1 MVAETDSL
9 LPETFPLFADLD
21 ARERGE
27 LAPGLKPFEATKGD
41 TIISQGATPDGVYF
55 LHSGEVTIATR
66 MPGGG
71 ETFIAALGAG
81 TMLGELGLIDPSPR
95 SATVTAASD
104 ASGLFLERAFFNGAL
119 DQRAPFAIKIMR
131 QMLRLMCERQRALNA
146 RVVDNPNR
154 EILTTAADGK
164 PSTPFEP
171 APDPTSETDQA
182 FDYRAYLPVLPFFAG
197 FDGDG
202 IDEIYGL
209 SKARAL
215 PEGAAL
221 LSEGEPGWSCFI
233 VVRGAAA
240 VSSVRDGRQYQLGI
254 LGPGRM
260 AGPNA
265 MIDGGRS
272 GATATVRSAGV
283 FLELDKAGF
292 DQLWSGSSRTSVSF
306 LKAVGANLVQN
317 VVRTNSDLARIT
329 GYRQILENLAAD

>member
-1 MVAETDSL
+1 MVTEIDSL
-9 LPETFPLFADLD
+9 LPETFSLLAGLDGRDL
-21 ARERGE
+21 GE
-27 LAPGLKPFEATKGD
+27 LAPGLKPFEAAEGD
-41 TIISQGATPDGVYF
+41 IIISQGATPDGVYF
-55 LHSGEVTIATR
+55 LLSGDVTIATR

-104 ASGLFLERAFFNGAL
+104 AAGLFLERAFFNGAL

-131 QMLRLMCERQRALNA
+131 QMLRLMCERQRALNG
-146 RVVDNPNR
+146 RVVDGTNR
-154 EILTTAADGK
+154 EILTTAADED
-164 PSTPFEP
+164 PSA
-171 APDPTSETDQA
+171 APDTPAGPGEP
-182 FDYRAYLPVLPFFAG
+182 FDHRAYLSVLPFFAG

-202 IDEIYGL
+202 IDQVYDL
-209 SKARAL
+209 TVARAL
-215 PEGAAL
+215 PEGAVL
-221 LSEGEPGWSCFI
+221 LSEGEPGRRCFI

-240 VSSVRDGRQYQLGI
+240 VSSIRDGRKHQLGI

-260 AGPNA
+260 VGPNA

-272 GATATVRSAGV
+272 GATATVRSAGL

-292 DQLWSGSSRTSVSF
+292 DELWSGSSRTSVSF
-306 LKAVGANLVQN
+306 LKSVGANLVQN
-317 VVRTNSDLARIT
+317 VVRTNSDLTRIT

>member
-1 MVAETDSL
+1 MVAEIDSL
-9 LPETFPLFADLD
+9 LPERFSLLADLD
-21 ARERGE
+21 ERELGE
-27 LAPGLKPFEATKGD
+27 LAPGLKPYETAKGD
-41 TIISQGATPDGVYF
+41 TIISQGAPPDGVYF
-55 LHSGEVTIATR
+55 LLSGDVTIATR

-146 RVVDNPNR
+146 RVVAGANR
-154 EILTTAADGK
+154 EILTMAADEEE
-164 PSTPFEP
+164 PTP
-171 APDPTSETDQA
+171 PDPASGPDEM

-197 FDGDG
+197 FDADG
-202 IDEIYGL
+202 IDQVYDL
-209 SKARAL
+209 TVARAM
-215 PEGAAL
+215 PAGAVL
-221 LSEGEPGWSCFI
+221 MSEGELGRTCFV

-240 VSSVRDGRQYQLGI
+240 VSSVRDGRKYQLGI

-260 AGPNA
+260 VGPNA
-265 MIDGGRS
+265 MIDGGPY
-272 GATATVRSAGV
+272 GATATVRSGGV

-306 LKAVGANLVQN
+306 LKSVGANLVQN
-317 VVRTNSDLARIT
+317 VIRTNSDLTRIT
-329 GYRQILENLAAD
+329 GYQQILENVEAD